1 MTRNL
6 ATVGCECGI
15 DDDDDDDDDPEEE
28 LDPRPILDRL

>member
-1 MTRNL
+1 VIRNL

-15 DDDDDDDDDPEEE
+15 DDDDDDDNPEEE

>member
-1 MTRNL
+1 VIRNL

>member
-1 MTRNL
+1 VIRNL

-15 DDDDDDDDDPEEE
+15 DDDDDDPEEE